1 MQKMCFFYDLSKV
14 QFVDNREI
22 DNVNVKDF
30 FLHVFKV
37 LMAPESE
44 LFMFNETKTA
54 CWFPPKVRPC
64 CHCLHLLFSHF
75 KVVGPACRS
84 FCLFFN
90 QRISTAQREAEDI
103 LPLRRPVW
111 SGSLQPKHRPPAV
124 SAGSLQEAA
133 AIQTLTGRHERVRP
147 RPGRVRPLAARF
159 VMS

>member
-1 MQKMCFFYDLSKV
+1 MMQKMCFFYDLSKV

-84 FCLFFN
+84 FCLFLIN
-90 QRISTAQREAEDI
+90 AYR
-103 LPLRRPVW
+103 
-111 SGSLQPKHRPPAV
+111 QPKEKLKTYFLSGVLCGLALYNQNIVHLPFPLVLFKKLLRSKPSLDDMREFDPA
-124 SAGSLQEAA
+124 
-133 AIQTLTGRHERVRP
+133 
-147 RPGRVRPLAARF
+147 LAE
-159 VMS
+159 